1 MTALPGVKTYD
12 FLKEPWDG
20 NRRQLFSLIP
30 AIEAAMKEKA
40 AYHLLDFD
48 AFPSPV
54 IPQQALHFEGADTA
68 RYNEAIANHAAQ
80 VDANATWETNHGAEY
95 RRLRQ
100 VRDIER
106 IRLTDHD
113 EEFFGGCT
121 IGAKSSLNTNT
132 RRHFASLIIKRKLQN
147 IPIKSRKKKKSAQQ

>member
-1 MTALPGVKTYD
+1 
-12 FLKEPWDG
+12 
-20 NRRQLFSLIP
+20 
-30 AIEAAMKEKA
+30 MKEKA
-40 AYHLLDFD
+40 VYHLFDFE

-54 IPQQALHFEGADTA
+54 IPHQALHFEGADTA
-68 RYNEAIANHAAQ
+68 RYNEAIANHAAL

-113 EEFFGGCT
+113 EDFFFGGCT
-121 IGAKSSLNTNT
+121 IGAQSSPNTNT
-132 RRHFASLIIKRKLQN
+132 RRHFASLIIKRQLQN

>member
-1 MTALPGVKTYD
+1 
-12 FLKEPWDG
+12 
-20 NRRQLFSLIP
+20 
-30 AIEAAMKEKA
+30 MKEKA
-40 AYHLLDFD
+40 VYHLFDFE

-54 IPQQALHFEGADTA
+54 IPHQALHFEGADTA

-113 EEFFGGCT
+113 EEFFWWMYDRRPKQPKYKHPKTLCLSHHQKAIAEYPDKVKKEKEECT
-121 IGAKSSLNTNT
+121 TMIAVYEQFISSTKFHEY
-132 RRHFASLIIKRKLQN
+132 RIN
-147 IPIKSRKKKKSAQQ
+147 ICRS